1 MYCRKISVTA
11 PTKVDCTVQLNSI
24 IRGGPDGDLEYKLI
38 YTDADTIVLLLVTER
53 PDYERTLVLYENTV
67 INGYSY
73 NGKPAKIK
81 KTNRGLELAYEIEK
95 VVPTGEFKFIP
106 LAVSDSIELVNEA
119 NDGEYSLTC
128 DIIAVTTESIVLHET
143 PDCATSSGVIVFT
156 YGSFGY
162 ATDDDRYRI
171 DDSSIVFVDGDERI
185 GLGAGEPYDVRINM
199 DGLSGPYTVILFGG
213 MDKLLAETEY
223 MRLKRHPM
231 YIAAL
236 DCDGVLTDAY
246 VCPSSTAMAFPR

>member
-24 IRGGPDGDLEYKLI
+24 ICGGPNGNLEYKLI
-38 YTDADTIVLLLVTER
+38 YTDAYTIVLLLVTAR
-53 PDYERTLVLYENTV
+53 PDYDRTLVLYENNV

-73 NGKPAKIK
+73 NGKPVKIK

-95 VVPTGEFKFIP
+95 VVPTGEVKYVP
-106 LAVSDSIELVNEA
+106 LAVGDRIELFNET
-119 NDGEYSLTC
+119 DDYSLTC
-128 DIIAVTTESIVLHET
+128 YIIAVTNDAIVLHEEQ
-143 PDCATSSGVIVFT
+143 DCETSDAVIVLS
-156 YGSFGY
+156 YGSFSQS
-162 ATDDDRYRI
+162 TDDDLYYI
-171 DDSSIVFVDGDERI
+171 NDSDIEYVTDDDQLVS
-185 GLGAGEPYDVRINM
+185 LGAGEPYDVRINM

-213 MDKLLAETEY
+213 MDKLLAETEF

-231 YIAAL
+231 YKAAL
-236 DCDGVLTDAY
+236 DCDGVLTEAY